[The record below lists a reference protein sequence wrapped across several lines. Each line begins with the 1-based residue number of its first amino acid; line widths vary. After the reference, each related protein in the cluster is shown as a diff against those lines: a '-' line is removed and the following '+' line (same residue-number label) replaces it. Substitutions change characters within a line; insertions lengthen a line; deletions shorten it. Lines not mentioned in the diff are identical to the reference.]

1 MGQKTN
7 PKIFRAITTQ
17 QHFSNWYCNNQ
28 KYSDFTK
35 NDFLIR
41 LQINKNFNNILSLS
55 NIIINRSFY
64 AKNRSYTNII
74 LYALIPQRNTK
85 ILNQIYIYL
94 HLIETKKILGKKK
107 NKLIY
112 EVVENDKKELYIKKN
127 LLKITVKFLKEKI
140 RQTLKLLQ
148 KINPMY
154 YDIKILFYKNN
165 FTDAIL
171 IAKYIMEQITKKTM
185 FRRIMEEAIK
195 LTKKSNLIQGIK
207 IKIAGRLN
215 GIEIARSECIQEGK
229 IPLHTLKVKIDYT
242 HQKIKT
248 IYGILGIKVWL
259 SFK

>member
-17 QHFSNWYCNNQ
+17 QQLSNWYCNN
-28 KYSDFTK
+28 KNYSDLTK

-41 LQINKNFNNILSLS
+41 LHITKTFHNIVSLA

-64 AKNRSYTNII
+64 AKNISYANITI
-74 LYALIPQRNTK
+74 YALVPQRNAK
-85 ILNQIYIYL
+85 IVDQVYKYL
-94 HLIETKKILGKKK
+94 HLIENKKIIGKNNNKNFSKVCETEKKK
-107 NKLIY
+107 LY
-112 EVVENDKKELYIKKN
+112 VEKN
-127 LLKITVKFLKEKI
+127 FLKILVKFLKEKI
-140 RQTLKLLQ
+140 RQTLHFLQ

-154 YDIKILFYKNN
+154 YDIKILFYENN

-171 IAKYIMEQITKKTM
+171 IAKYIMVQITKKTM

-195 LTKKSNLIQGIK
+195 RTKKSPLIQGIK

-215 GIEIARSECIQEGK
+215 GIEIARNECIQEGK
-229 IPLHTLKVKIDYT
+229 IPLHTLQAKIDYAQ
-242 HQKIKT
+242 QKIKT

>member
-17 QHFSNWYCNNQ
+17 QQLSNWYCTNKN
-28 KYSDFTK
+28 YSDLTK

-55 NIIINRSFY
+55 NIRINRSFD
-64 AKNRSYTNII
+64 AKNISYTNII
-74 LYALIPQRNTK
+74 IHALVPQRNPK
-85 ILNQIYIYL
+85 IVDQIYKYL
-94 HLIETKKILGKKK
+94 NLIENKKISGKKNTKKFSEIFETDKKK
-107 NKLIY
+107 LY
-112 EVVENDKKELYIKKN
+112 VEKHF
-127 LLKITVKFLKEKI
+127 LKIIVKFLKEKI
-140 RQTLKLLQ
+140 RQTLNFLQ

-154 YDIKILFYKNN
+154 YDIKILFSENN

-171 IAKYIMEQITKKTM
+171 IAKYIMVQITKKTM

-195 LTKKSNLIQGIK
+195 RTKKSNLIQGIK

-215 GIEIARSECIQEGK
+215 GIEIARNESIQEGK
-229 IPLHTLKVKIDYT
+229 IPLHTLQAKIDYT
-242 HQKIKT
+242 YQKIKT